1 MRRMKHQV
9 HNGPRRA
16 RPAFTLIE
24 LLTVIGIISLLVG
37 MLVPAINSARNQA
50 KSAASRGTIASIGKG
65 CEMFRTEL
73 EKYPVSRGRNP
84 FESSGTVYL
93 SGAQWLALQLS
104 GPDLRGYIKPSRL
117 YESTDWLDWYDPD
130 SEVEYTRQSRYVEAS
145 GEEALTPTVYKARHG
160 YVGRVP
166 APLTQGDSAAGST
179 VWSND
184 RIPFF
189 IDAFGYP
196 ILYYVANPHAK
207 NALSTGDVVGDPTR
221 TGVYD
226 QSDNAVFTGSV
237 GGHGYYQ
244 VAQDGWDLGAAKL
257 PGSNYFHALAE
268 LGYDPVY
275 PRARPAPDTFMN
287 AIYDRN
293 LFEGTDQ
300 GGGAGGRV
308 WPRQPDTFML
318 ISPGRDARYGTPDD
332 VRNF

>member
-1 MRRMKHQV
+1 MTYHI

-16 RPAFTLIE
+16 RSAFTLIE

-50 KSAASRGTIASIGKG
+50 KAAASRGTIASIGKG

-73 EKYPVSRGRNP
+73 EKYPVSRGENP
-84 FESSGTVYL
+84 FEADGAGVYL
-93 SGAQWLALQLS
+93 SGAQWLVLQLS

-117 YESTDWLDWYDPD
+117 YESSDWLDWYDPD

-145 GEEALTPTVYKARHG
+145 GEEAPTPTIYKARHG

-166 APLTQGDSAAGST
+166 DALTQGGSAAGST

-207 NALSTGDVVGDPTR
+207 NALSTGNVQANPSLA
-221 TGVYD
+221 GVYD

-237 GGHGYYQ
+237 GGHGFYQ
-244 VAQDGWDLGAAKL
+244 VTQDGWDLGAGKL
-257 PGSNYFHALAE
+257 PGSDYFHALAV
-268 LGYDPVY
+268 LGYDPDD
-275 PRARPAPDTFMN
+275 PRARPDPDTFMN

-293 LFEGTDQ
+293 LFEGTDH
-300 GGGAGGRV
+300 GDGGRV

-318 ISPGRDARYGTPDD
+318 ISPGRDARYGTADD
-332 VRNF
+332 VRSF